1 MKKFVVILA
10 AGKGTRMKSKLYKVL
25 HKVCGKTMVEH
36 VVDAAQGVK
45 PDKIITVVGSGAGK
59 VEKVLSGKSEFA
71 FQEKQLGTGD
81 AVLTTKDILGDKD
94 GATLVIT
101 GDTPL
106 FTTETFQNLFAYH
119 AKKGNAAT
127 VLTAEAPDPHGYGR
141 IIRDE
146 QGNVLRIVE
155 QKDGKPEE
163 LEIKE
168 INTGVFCFDN
178 KKLFEAL
185 KHVDNDNAQ
194 GEYYLTDV
202 LEILRNKGERV
213 GAYKMPDFSESLGV
227 NDRIALAQATKIMQK
242 RINRNHMCDG
252 VSFVDPTTAYIDS
265 DVKIGNDTVIE
276 GNVVIEGN
284 TEIGSDCHIT
294 SGSRIVDSK
303 IGNNVTITSSTLQE
317 AEMDDDTDIGPNSHL
332 RPNAVIRKG
341 AHVGNFVEIKNSE
354 IGENTKVGHLTYVG
368 DATLGKDINVGCGTI
383 FSNYDG
389 VKKFHTNVGDHSFV
403 GAGVTLIAPINV
415 ADHSF
420 IAADSTIT
428 KDVGKYDMAIAR
440 GRQTNKADY
449 WHKLPLSHDKDWE
462 QIKNSS
468 CSLELF

>member
-1 MKKFVVILA
+1 MKKYVVVLA

-36 VVDAAQGVK
+36 VVDAARGVD
-45 PDKIITVVGSGAGK
+45 PEEIITVVGTGAGE
-59 VEKVLSGKSEFA
+59 VEKILTGKSDFA

-81 AVLTTKDILGDKD
+81 AVLTAKEKLADKD
-94 GATLVIT
+94 GATLVVT

-106 FTTETFQNLFAYH
+106 FTTNTFKNLFAYH
-119 AKKGNAAT
+119 AEKENAAT
-127 VLTAEAPDPHGYGR
+127 VLTAEAPNPFGYGR
-141 IIRDE
+141 IIRDD

-163 LEIKE
+163 LKVKE

-185 KHVDNDNAQ
+185 KHVDNNNAQ

-202 LEILRNKGERV
+202 LEILRNEGERV

-242 RINRNHMCDG
+242 RINEAHMRNG
-252 VSFVDPTTAYIDS
+252 VSFIDPATAYIDS

-276 GNVVIEGN
+276 GNVVIKGN
-284 TEIGSDCHIT
+284 TEIGSDCLIT
-294 SGSRIVDSK
+294 NGSRIVDSK
-303 IGNNVTITSSTLQE
+303 IGNGVTITSSTLQE
-317 AEMDDDTDIGPNSHL
+317 AEMDDNTDIGPNSHL
-332 RPNAVIRKG
+332 RPKAVVRQG
-341 AHVGNFVEIKNSE
+341 AHIGNFVEVKKAE

-368 DATLGKDINVGCGTI
+368 DATLGKDINIGCGTI

-389 VKKFHTNVGDHSFV
+389 VKKFHTNVGDHSFI
-403 GAGVTLIAPINV
+403 GAGSTLIAPINV
-415 ADHSF
+415 ADHAF
-420 IAADSTIT
+420 IAADTTVT
-428 KDVGKYDMAIAR
+428 KDVDKYDMAIGR
-440 GRQTNKADY
+440 GRQVNKPDY
-449 WHKLPLSHDKDWE
+449 WHKLPLSKGKDWE
-462 QIKNSS
+462 
-468 CSLELF
+468 

>member
-1 MKKFVVILA
+1 MEKYVVVLA

-36 VVDAAQGVK
+36 VVDAAQGVN
-45 PDKIITVVGSGAGK
+45 PAEIVTIVGTGAGD
-59 VEKVLSGKSEFA
+59 VEKVLANKSKFA

-81 AVLTTKDILGDKD
+81 AVMTAREELGDKD
-94 GATLVIT
+94 GATLVVT

-106 FTTETFQNLFAYH
+106 FTTDTFNELFKYH
-119 AKKGNAAT
+119 AEKGNAAT
-127 VLTAEAPDPHGYGR
+127 VLTAEAPNPFGYGR
-141 IIRDE
+141 IIRDD

-163 LEIKE
+163 LKVKE

-185 KHVDNDNAQ
+185 KHVNNDNAQ

-202 LEILRNKGERV
+202 LEILRNSGERV

-227 NDRIALAQATKIMQK
+227 NDRIALAQATKTMQR
-242 RINRNHMCDG
+242 RINEQHMRDG
-252 VSFVDPTTAYIDS
+252 VSFIDPDTAYIDA

-276 GNVVIEGN
+276 GNVVIKGN
-284 TEIGSDCHIT
+284 TEIGSDCYIT

-303 IGNNVTITSSTLQE
+303 IGNNVTVTSSTVEE
-317 AEMDDDTDIGPNSHL
+317 AEMDDNTDIGPNSHL
-332 RPNAVIRKG
+332 RPKAIIRKG
-341 AHVGNFVEIKNSE
+341 AHIGNFVEIKKAE

-368 DATLGKDINVGCGTI
+368 DATLGKDINIGCGTI

-389 VKKFHTNVGDHSFV
+389 VKKFHTNVGDHAFI
-403 GAGVTLIAPINV
+403 GAGSTLIAPINV
-415 ADHSF
+415 ADHAF
-420 IAADSTIT
+420 IAADTTVT
-428 KDVGKYDMAIAR
+428 KDVNKYDMAIGR
-440 GRQTNKADY
+440 GRQVNKPDY
-449 WHKLPLSHDKDWE
+449 WHKLPLSQDKEWD
-462 QIKNSS
+462 
-468 CSLELF
+468 

>member
-1 MKKFVVILA
+1 MEKYVVVLA

-36 VVDAAQGVK
+36 VVDAAQGVN
-45 PDKIITVVGSGAGK
+45 PAEIVTIVGTGAGD
-59 VEKVLSGKSEFA
+59 VEKVLADKSKFA

-81 AVLTTKDILGDKD
+81 AVMTAREELGDKD
-94 GATLVIT
+94 GATLVVT

-106 FTTETFQNLFAYH
+106 FTTDTFNELFKYH
-119 AKKGNAAT
+119 AEKGNAAT
-127 VLTAEAPDPHGYGR
+127 VLTAEAPNPFGYGR
-141 IIRDE
+141 IIRDD

-163 LEIKE
+163 LKVKE

-185 KHVDNDNAQ
+185 KHVNNDNAQ

-202 LEILRNKGERV
+202 LEILRNGGERV

-227 NDRIALAQATKIMQK
+227 NDRIALAQATKTMQR
-242 RINRNHMCDG
+242 RINEQHMRDG
-252 VSFVDPTTAYIDS
+252 VSFIDPDTAYIDA

-276 GNVVIEGN
+276 GNVVIKGN
-284 TEIGSDCHIT
+284 TEIGSDCYIT

-303 IGNNVTITSSTLQE
+303 IGNNVTVTSSTVEE
-317 AEMDDDTDIGPNSHL
+317 AEMDDNTDIGPNSHL
-332 RPNAVIRKG
+332 RPKAIIRKG
-341 AHVGNFVEIKNSE
+341 AHIGNFVEIKKAE

-368 DATLGKDINVGCGTI
+368 DATLGKDINIGCGTI

-389 VKKFHTNVGDHSFV
+389 VKKFHTNVGDHAFI
-403 GAGVTLIAPINV
+403 GAGSTLIAPINV
-415 ADHSF
+415 ADHAF
-420 IAADSTIT
+420 IAADTTVT
-428 KDVGKYDMAIAR
+428 KDVNKYDMAIGR
-440 GRQTNKADY
+440 GRQVNKPDY
-449 WHKLPLSHDKDWE
+449 WHKLPLSQDKEWD
-462 QIKNSS
+462 
-468 CSLELF
+468 

>member
-1 MKKFVVILA
+1 MEKYVVVLA

-36 VVDAAQGVK
+36 VVDAAQGVN
-45 PDKIITVVGSGAGK
+45 PAEIVTIVGTGAGD
-59 VEKVLSGKSEFA
+59 VEKVLADKSKFA

-81 AVLTTKDILGDKD
+81 AVMTAREELGDKD
-94 GATLVIT
+94 GATLVVT

-106 FTTETFQNLFAYH
+106 FTTDTFNELFKYH
-119 AKKGNAAT
+119 AEKGNAAT
-127 VLTAEAPDPHGYGR
+127 VLTAEAPNPFGYGR
-141 IIRDE
+141 IIRDD

-163 LEIKE
+163 LKVKE

-185 KHVDNDNAQ
+185 KHVNNDNAQ

-202 LEILRNKGERV
+202 LEILRNSGERV

-227 NDRIALAQATKIMQK
+227 NDRIALAQATKTMQR
-242 RINRNHMCDG
+242 RINEQHMRDG
-252 VSFVDPTTAYIDS
+252 VSFIDPDTAYIDA

-276 GNVVIEGN
+276 GNVVIKGN
-284 TEIGSDCHIT
+284 TEIGSDCYIA

-303 IGNNVTITSSTLQE
+303 IGNNVTVTSSTVEE
-317 AEMDDDTDIGPNSHL
+317 AEMDDNTDIGPNSHL
-332 RPNAVIRKG
+332 RPKAIIRKG
-341 AHVGNFVEIKNSE
+341 AHIGNFVEIKKAE

-368 DATLGKDINVGCGTI
+368 DATLGKDINIGCGTI

-389 VKKFHTNVGDHSFV
+389 VKKFHTNVGDHAFI
-403 GAGVTLIAPINV
+403 GAGSTLIAPINV
-415 ADHSF
+415 ADHAF
-420 IAADSTIT
+420 IAADTTVT
-428 KDVGKYDMAIAR
+428 KDVNKYDMAIGR
-440 GRQTNKADY
+440 GRQVNKPDY
-449 WHKLPLSHDKDWE
+449 WHKLPLSQDKEWD
-462 QIKNSS
+462 
-468 CSLELF
+468 

>member
-1 MKKFVVILA
+1 MEKYVVVLA

-36 VVDAAQGVK
+36 VVDAAQGVN
-45 PDKIITVVGSGAGK
+45 PAEIVTIVGTGAGD
-59 VEKVLSGKSEFA
+59 VEKVLADKSKFA

-81 AVLTTKDILGDKD
+81 AVMTAREELGDKD
-94 GATLVIT
+94 GATLVVT

-106 FTTETFQNLFAYH
+106 FTTDTFNELFKYH
-119 AKKGNAAT
+119 AEKGNAAT
-127 VLTAEAPDPHGYGR
+127 VQTAKAPNPFGYGR
-141 IIRDE
+141 IIRDD

-163 LEIKE
+163 LKVKE

-185 KHVDNDNAQ
+185 KHVNNDNAQ

-202 LEILRNKGERV
+202 LEILRNSGERV

-227 NDRIALAQATKIMQK
+227 NDRIALAQATKTMQR
-242 RINRNHMCDG
+242 RINEQHMRDG
-252 VSFVDPTTAYIDS
+252 VSFIDPDTAYIDA

-276 GNVVIEGN
+276 GNVVIKGN
-284 TEIGSDCHIT
+284 TEIGSDCYIT

-303 IGNNVTITSSTLQE
+303 IGNNVTVTSSTVEE
-317 AEMDDDTDIGPNSHL
+317 AEMDDNTDIGPNSHV
-332 RPNAVIRKG
+332 RPKAIIRKG
-341 AHVGNFVEIKNSE
+341 AHIGNFVEIKKAE

-368 DATLGKDINVGCGTI
+368 DATLGKDINIGCGTI

-389 VKKFHTNVGDHSFV
+389 VKKFHTNVGDHAFI
-403 GAGVTLIAPINV
+403 GAGATLIAPINV
-415 ADHSF
+415 AAHAF

-428 KDVGKYDMAIAR
+428 KDVGKFDMAIAR
-440 GRQTNKADY
+440 GRQTNKPDY
-449 WHKLPLSHDKDWE
+449 WHKLPLSKDKEW
-462 QIKNSS
+462 Q
-468 CSLELF
+468 